1 MICIKCEASIRDTV
15 TEESIVAE
23 LLDMARSANVHFEL
37 VQDRLTIR
45 AVNPRWEMWRPF
57 RHILDEIG
65 TSRIE
70 TYLRRR
76 GGHPD

>member
-1 MICIKCEASIRDTV
+1 MRDTV

-65 TSRIE
+65 TGRIE

-76 GGHPD
+76 SGHAE